1 MKCLRTLGFFCL
13 VLPSALAWANA
24 EGGRPVKVLYKDAQ
38 AIVVADV
45 IKAEA
50 SCESQMPYCRPEYFF
65 KLNVVQKIKGAYNG
79 APPSEMKV
87 CSETM
92 LQIGS
97 RYTLFL
103 EQPDR
108 YNSTN
113 TKKCNFAIDAD
124 GAFERIGSHT
134 YRLGSPEAKIIV
146 NFEGNKYLTNAIV
159 EPDFEQIMDL
169 FSQSAEGQKAP

>member
-1 MKCLRTLGFFCL
+1 MKCLCVLGFWCL
-13 VLPSALAWANA
+13 VLPSSLVWANA

-45 IKAEA
+45 IKTEA

-65 KLNVVQKIKGAYNG
+65 KLSVVQKIKGTNDE
-79 APPSEMKV
+79 APPSEMRA

-92 LQIGS
+92 LQVGS

-113 TKKCNFAIDAD
+113 SKKCNFAIDVD
-124 GAFERIGSHT
+124 GAFERIGSHM
-134 YRLGSPEAKIIV
+134 YRVGSPEAKIIV
-146 NFEGNKYLTNAIV
+146 NFEGNKYLTNAVV
-159 EPDFEQIMDL
+159 EPDFEQIMNL
-169 FSQSAEGQKAP
+169 FSQGTEGQ